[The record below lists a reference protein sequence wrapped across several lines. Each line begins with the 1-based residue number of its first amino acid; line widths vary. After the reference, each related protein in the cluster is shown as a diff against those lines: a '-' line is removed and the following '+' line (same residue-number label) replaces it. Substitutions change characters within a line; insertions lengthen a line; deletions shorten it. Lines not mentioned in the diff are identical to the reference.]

1 MPGYESLPGAHGNF
15 MVRVLGGFAL
25 FWEGSLL
32 RVPRASQRL
41 LAFLALQSRMVKR
54 AAIAGTLWPEASE
67 SRASAN
73 LRSALARL
81 QGPARKSLAANKL
94 ELGLAEDIGVDV
106 RDAQGLARR
115 LLDPAATPDRAELG
129 LAAVPV
135 LSADLLPDWYDDW
148 VLLEAEDW
156 RQLRLHA
163 LEALAVRLIALGRW
177 GEAAN
182 AAGAAV
188 RAEPLRESARAAL
201 IQAHLAE
208 GNQSEAV
215 REFTRYRTLLDA
227 ELGLAPTPRLHELL
241 ASLHSPSR
249 CDHCHGVTIGT

>member
-1 MPGYESLPGAHGNF
+1 M
-15 MVRVLGGFAL
+15 
-25 FWEGSLL
+25 
-32 RVPRASQRL
+32 
-41 LAFLALQSRMVKR
+41 
-54 AAIAGTLWPEASE
+54 
-67 SRASAN
+67 
-73 LRSALARL
+73 
-81 QGPARKSLAANKL
+81 
-94 ELGLAEDIGVDV
+94 
-106 RDAQGLARR
+106 
-115 LLDPAATPDRAELG
+115 
-129 LAAVPV
+129 
-135 LSADLLPDWYDDW
+135 
-148 VLLEAEDW
+148 LLEAEDW

-227 ELGLAPTPRLHELL
+227 ELGVAPTPRLHELL
-241 ASLHSPSR
+241 ASLHGPSR